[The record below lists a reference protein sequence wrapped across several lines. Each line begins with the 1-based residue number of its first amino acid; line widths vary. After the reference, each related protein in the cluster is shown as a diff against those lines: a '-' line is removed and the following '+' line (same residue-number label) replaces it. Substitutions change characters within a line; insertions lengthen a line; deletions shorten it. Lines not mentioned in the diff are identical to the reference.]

1 MTFKPVLM
9 LTAITLLTLSSAGV
23 SAAPPASYDDVIK
36 AERERMIS
44 NYKKDGGDA
53 VANQPSDESWLTNTP
68 ATWTYIINK
77 ERLRMKSSV
86 PQTQAQPAASS
97 RMSEQNSMPSTIL
110 ESVQHEHQQMKNRH

>member
-1 MTFKPVLM
+1 M

-44 NYKKDGGDA
+44 NYKKDGGDD

-86 PQTQAQPAASS
+86 PQTQAQPATSS